1 MMKASKT
8 AVILINVG
16 SPDSSSTKD
25 VRKYLSEFLN
35 DPRVMDIPWLLRKIL
50 VNLVIVPFRAPRSAG
65 LYRLLETEKGFPQ
78 IYYGGVVR
86 EKLQRLLGSDYRAF
100 TAMRYGS
107 PGLDEVVGQISEEG
121 YHKVVAIPLYP
132 QYASCTTGSALSL
145 IMRELQAREVIPG
158 LRFVS
163 QFYDNPGFVSAFAA
177 RIRASGYQEYDH
189 LVFSYHG
196 LPLRQIRKVH
206 PHVNPA
212 GCSCETEF
220 PAHGRYCYKAAC
232 YETSRLIAAELGLG
246 PDDYSVAFQSR
257 MSSGW
262 TAPFTDELLVQKAG
276 EGVSEVLVA
285 APSFV
290 ADCLETT
297 VELGLEY
304 KDLFLRAGGKRLSYV
319 ESLNDMDEWVEV
331 LKELVMQPSE

>member
-1 MMKASKT
+1 MEASKT

-50 VNLVIVPFRAPRSAG
+50 VNLVIVPFRAAKSAR
-65 LYRLLETEKGFPQ
+65 LYRLLETGKGFPQ
-78 IYYGGVVR
+78 IYYGEAVK
-86 EKLQRLLGSDYRAF
+86 EKLQQQLGGEFCVFS
-100 TAMRYGS
+100 AMRYGS
-107 PGLDEVVGQISEEG
+107 PGLREVIGQILDEG
-121 YHKVVAIPLYP
+121 CQQLVAIPLYP
-132 QYASCTTGSALSL
+132 QYASCTTGSALSQ
-145 IMRELQAREVIPG
+145 IMRELQTREVIPE
-158 LRFVS
+158 LQFVS
-163 QFYDNPGFVSAFAA
+163 QFYDHPGFVRAFAA
-177 RIRASGYQEYDH
+177 RIRASAYQEYGH
-189 LVFSYHG
+189 LVFSFHG

-206 PHVNPA
+206 PHVDPA
-212 GCSCETEF
+212 GCSCETEL
-220 PAHGRYCYKAAC
+220 PEHGKYCYKAAC

-257 MSSGW
+257 MSADW
-262 TAPFTDELLVQKAG
+262 MEPFTDELLAKKAG
-276 EGVSEVLVA
+276 EGVPDVLIA

-297 VELGLEY
+297 VELGVDYEE
-304 KDLFLRAGGKRLSYV
+304 LFLRSGGKRLSYV

-331 LKELVMQPSE
+331 LKELVTGP

>member
-1 MMKASKT
+1 MEASNT

-50 VNLVIVPFRAPRSAG
+50 VNLVIAPFRAPKSAG

-78 IYYGGVVR
+78 IYYGEAVK
-86 EKLQRLLGSDYRAF
+86 EKLQQQLGGEFCVFS
-100 TAMRYGS
+100 AMRYGS
-107 PGLDEVVGQISEEG
+107 PGLREVIGQILDEG
-121 YHKVVAIPLYP
+121 CQQLVAIPLYP
-132 QYASCTTGSALSL
+132 QYASCTTGSALSQ
-145 IMRELQAREVIPG
+145 IMRELQTREVIPE

-163 QFYDNPGFVSAFAA
+163 QFYDHPGFVRAFAA
-177 RIRASGYQEYDH
+177 RIRASAYQEYGH
-189 LVFSYHG
+189 LVFSFHG

-206 PHVNPA
+206 PHVDPA
-212 GCSCETEF
+212 GCSCETEL
-220 PAHGRYCYKAAC
+220 PEHGKYCYKAAC

-257 MSSGW
+257 MSADW
-262 TAPFTDELLVQKAG
+262 MEPFTDELLAKKAG
-276 EGVSEVLVA
+276 EGVPDVLIA

-297 VELGLEY
+297 VELGVDYEE
-304 KDLFLRAGGKRLSYV
+304 LFLRSGGKRLSYV
-319 ESLNDMDEWVEV
+319 ESLKDMDEWVEV
-331 LKELVMQPSE
+331 LKELVTGP

>member
-1 MMKASKT
+1 MEASNT

-35 DPRVMDIPWLLRKIL
+35 DPRVMDIPWLLRKVL
-50 VNLVIVPFRAPRSAG
+50 VNLVIVPFRAPKSAR

-78 IYYGGVVR
+78 IYYGEAVK
-86 EKLQRLLGSDYRAF
+86 EKLQQQLGGEF
-100 TAMRYGS
+100 HVFLAMRYGL
-107 PGLDEVVGQISEEG
+107 PGLREVIGQILDEG
-121 YHKVVAIPLYP
+121 YHKLFAIPLYP

-145 IMRELQAREVIPG
+145 IIRELQTREVIPE
-158 LRFVS
+158 LQFVS
-163 QFYDNPGFVSAFAA
+163 QFYDHPGFVRAFAA

-206 PHVNPA
+206 PHVDPA
-212 GCSCETEF
+212 DCSCETEL
-220 PAHGRYCYKAAC
+220 PAHGKYCYKAAC

-246 PDDYSVAFQSR
+246 PDHYSVAFQSR
-257 MSSGW
+257 MSADW
-262 TAPFTDELLVQKAG
+262 MEPFTDELLVKIAG
-276 EGVSEVLVA
+276 EGVSDVLIA

-297 VELGLEY
+297 VELGIDY
-304 KDLFLRAGGKRLSYV
+304 KELFLRSGGKSLSYV
-319 ESLNDMDEWVEV
+319 ESLNDRDEWVEV
-331 LKELVMQPSE
+331 LRDMVIDLS

>member
-1 MMKASKT
+1 MEASKT

-50 VNLVIVPFRAPRSAG
+50 VNLVIVPFRAAKSAR

-78 IYYGGVVR
+78 IYYGEAVK
-86 EKLQRLLGSDYRAF
+86 EKLQQQLGGEFCVFS
-100 TAMRYGS
+100 AMRYGS
-107 PGLDEVVGQISEEG
+107 PGLREVIGQILDEG
-121 YHKVVAIPLYP
+121 CQQLVAIPLYP
-132 QYASCTTGSALSL
+132 QYASCTTGSALSQ
-145 IMRELQAREVIPG
+145 IMRELQTREVIPE

-163 QFYDNPGFVSAFAA
+163 QFYDHPGFVRAFAA
-177 RIRASGYQEYDH
+177 RIRASAYQEYGH
-189 LVFSYHG
+189 LVFSFHG

-206 PHVNPA
+206 PHVDPA
-212 GCSCETEF
+212 GCSCETEL
-220 PAHGRYCYKAAC
+220 PEHGKYCYKAAC

-257 MSSGW
+257 MSADW
-262 TAPFTDELLVQKAG
+262 MEPFTDELLAKKAG
-276 EGVSEVLVA
+276 EGVPDVLIA

-297 VELGLEY
+297 VELGVDYEE
-304 KDLFLRAGGKRLSYV
+304 LFLRSGGKRLSYV

-331 LKELVMQPSE
+331 LKELVTGP